1 MPDEDGFGYEGRDLE
16 AMAFARNYHAWIR
29 DEFAGFVR
37 GDVAEVGAGDGA
49 FSERLLELAPRS
61 LTLFEPSAAM
71 QARQSPQLAGHP
83 SVHRVNSTLEKAHHG
98 AGPAFDCLLYVNVLE
113 HVADDGRELSV
124 AFDALRP
131 GGNLCVFVPALPWLM
146 SDFDRAI
153 GHHRRYRRRDLR
165 DKLRTAGFVLRRD
178 CYVDGPGLLPW
189 LLFVKLARR
198 PLVPAAVSIYDRHVV
213 PWLRALETRIRPPIG
228 KNLLAVAQR
237 PP

>member
-1 MPDEDGFGYEGRDLE
+1 MPDDDGFGYEGRDLE

-29 DEFAGFVR
+29 DEFAAVVH

-49 FSERLLELAPRS
+49 FSELLLALAPRS

-71 QARQSPQLAGHP
+71 LARQPPGLANHP
-83 SVHRVNSTLEKAHHG
+83 SVHRVPSTLDAANRSG
-98 AGPAFDCLLYVNVLE
+98 GPAFDCLLYVNVLE
-113 HVADDGRELSV
+113 HVADDGRELAI

-131 GGNLCVFVPALPWLM
+131 GGHLCVFVPALPWLM

-153 GHHRRYRRRDLR
+153 GHHRRYRRGELR
-165 DKLRTAGFVLRRD
+165 DKLRRAGFELRRD

-189 LLFVKLARR
+189 LLFVKLGRR
-198 PLVPAAVSIYDRHVV
+198 HLAPSAVSIYDRRIV
-213 PWLRALETRIRPPIG
+213 PWLRAIETRVRPPIG
-228 KNLLAVAQR
+228 KNVLAVARR